1 MAERK
6 VRTVEGARLFG
17 QPIGSVINEDA
28 NPQMAHQERATTL
41 TRLKSLQRQF
51 AAAKKTG
58 NTGMMKDIQADF
70 TAALK
75 DYSGS
80 TQWMA
85 TLQDLVASRG
95 RNDQALGKKASLND

>member
-1 MAERK
+1 MAERR

-17 QPIGSVINEDA
+17 QPIGSVISDVT
-28 NPQMAHQERATTL
+28 NPEMAHQKRATSL

-51 AAAKKTG
+51 NAAKRTG
-58 NTGMMKDIQADF
+58 NTGLMKDIQAQF

-85 TLQDLVASRG
+85 TLQDLVAARG
-95 RNDQALGKKASLND
+95 RNDQAVGRKASLSD